1 MKRTGNDQINTRV
14 YWNYIYENKAKQQEY
29 WSKSDR
35 FYSLVEEIHD
45 GDKFVDLGCGVCVPG
60 SMIHEKYK
68 ECEIWGIDI
77 SNVIIDEYSKQFPYM
92 KLQQGYIGNIN
103 LPKDYFDV
111 VFSGEVIEHLD
122 KPQEL
127 FIDAY
132 KLLKKD
138 GKLIITTP
146 REEAIYSNEHIWEF
160 TEKDIEKFYKDNGFS
175 NVVFKKLKDMEHL
188 KVIFAMGSK

>member
-1 MKRTGNDQINTRV
+1 
-14 YWNYIYENKAKQQEY
+14 
-29 WSKSDR
+29 
-35 FYSLVEEIHD
+35 
-45 GDKFVDLGCGVCVPG
+45 
-60 SMIHEKYK
+60 MIHEKYK